1 MCQQRGY
8 TARAVRISL
17 SDLPPIVDQPID
29 PSWPLN
35 VAAQVLVLRQLRA
48 LSEFREVALLGESD
62 AGVHKLRVAC
72 RRLGVVLVA
81 MAELWP
87 EEQLK
92 PLRKAVAKLARSV
105 AGARDLDVIITG
117 LCGRIAEVH
126 DEEERALRWL
136 WNRSVS
142 ARNQEQRAV
151 VAALGGFVAHGW
163 LDRLVEF
170 FSSTPVALDNWAGPG
185 ETLAVDCQ
193 TVAEAMPRL
202 VDAEVERVWQLS
214 SSLADTEA
222 SDAQHDFRLA
232 CKRLRYLLD
241 GLGTC
246 LNVKPRKLVKPLRRC
261 QRLLGELH
269 DGESQSL
276 GLVQLLSGHGNR
288 LRRIMREA
296 KKTDATTD
304 ALAEI
309 AHQAARACHDL
320 PAEGLALYLAELAA
334 RRDVLRD
341 ELTELW
347 QRLDESGYRERL
359 LAAAQPSVGES
370 RSS

>member
-1 MCQQRGY
+1 MR
-8 TARAVRISL
+8 TSL
-17 SDLPPIVDQPID
+17 SDLPPFVDQPID
-29 PSWPLN
+29 ASWPLD

-62 AGVHKLRVAC
+62 AGVHQLRVAC
-72 RRLGVVLVA
+72 RRLGVVLVT
-81 MAELWP
+81 MGELWP
-87 EEQLK
+87 QEQLK

-105 AGARDLDVIITG
+105 GGARDLDVIIAG
-117 LCGRIAEVH
+117 LCERIDEVH

-142 ARNQEQRAV
+142 ARNMEQRAV
-151 VAALGGFVAHGW
+151 VVALGGFVAHGW

-170 FSSTPVALDNWAGPG
+170 FSSTPVELNNWAGPG
-185 ETLAVDCQ
+185 EATTVDCQ
-193 TVAEAMPRL
+193 TVAESLPRL
-202 VDAEVERVWQLS
+202 VGAEVDRLWLLA
-214 SSLADTEA
+214 SSLADP
-222 SDAQHDFRLA
+222 DAGDVEHEVRLG
-232 CKRLRYLLD
+232 CKRVRYLLD
-241 GLGTC
+241 GFATC
-246 LNVKPRKLVKPLRRC
+246 LSVKPRRLLKPLRRC

-276 GLVQLLSGHGNR
+276 GLVELLSAHGKR

-296 KKTDATTD
+296 RDTDAATD
-304 ALAEI
+304 QLAEI

-320 PAEGLALYLAELAA
+320 PAEGLALYLAELAT
-334 RRDVLRD
+334 RRDLLRG
-341 ELTELW
+341 ELAELW

-359 LAAAQPSVGES
+359 LAAVEPSAGES